1 DTAIACAAQARA
13 VVLEL
18 KENLKELN
26 VIAPVDGEVARINI
40 DLGELASPGA
50 TLITIIDL
58 TDIWANAS
66 LREDLLAR
74 FHMAGSFKGRV
85 PALGGTQVEFKIT
98 SIAPLG
104 DLATAGDHKEG
115 DALGLKTFSVRAV
128 PAQPV
133 EGLRPGMSVLF
144 EMPREDFWTR

>member
-1 DTAIACAAQARA
+1 MGQTFEILQRAYNSEQAAAASYEKAVADNREEDRDTAIARAAQARA

-74 FHMAGSFKGRV
+74 FRMAGSFKGRV

-104 DLATAGDHKEG
+104 SSRDCG
-115 DALGLKTFSVRAV
+115 
-128 PAQPV
+128 
-133 EGLRPGMSVLF
+133 
-144 EMPREDFWTR
+144 